1 MKSMAYLSFCEHDKM
16 KLSIIPKNIA
26 EFFPQFL
33 QILRN
38 FFRSLIKN
46 M

>member
-1 MKSMAYLSFCEHDKM
+1 MAYLSFCEHDEM
-16 KLSIIPKNIA
+16 ELSIMMENIA

-33 QILRN
+33 QMLRN

>member
-1 MKSMAYLSFCEHDKM
+1 MAYLSFCEHDEIE
-16 KLSIIPKNIA
+16 LSITTEIIA

-38 FFRSLIKN
+38 FFRSLIKS